1 MQTTRAEAEQVFA
14 ALPPGLQAPT
24 LHPAYIEADAR
35 RDRTL
40 EPVFWCYREGGEVF
54 YQGVHRCAIQKTSWF
69 DIQSAYG
76 YGGPLASTEDPAF
89 LARAWEEF
97 SAWCATEQI
106 VVEFT
111 RFHPLLPR
119 FGYPGEVMQNRETVW
134 IDLSA
139 PDLLGS
145 YDTRARTAVRK
156 AQKAGLQVVWPERAE
171 YGSLFPPFYREAM
184 AGVQAEEFYRF
195 GDEYFAA
202 VFALPLTRLAVCKLG
217 SEVVSAALFLVGPEM
232 MEYDLAASTQKGR
245 QTAAANLV
253 LHAAAVMGRGL
264 GCTRL
269 HLGGGT
275 DSDPQNRLLFFK
287 AGFSSKRANFVIGK
301 NVYSAP
307 KYEQLKQQ
315 FSEAYRR
322 HPKRVLFYR

>member
-1 MQTTRAEAEQVFA
+1 MQITRAEAEQVFA

-24 LHPAYIEADAR
+24 LHPAYIEADAQ

-54 YQGVHRCAIQKTSWF
+54 YQGVHRCAIQNTAWF
-69 DIQSAYG
+69 DVQSAYG
-76 YGGPLASTEDPAF
+76 YGGPLASTEDAGF
-89 LARAWEEF
+89 LGRAWRQF
-97 SAWCATEQI
+97 SEWCEAENI

-119 FGYPGEVMQNRETVW
+119 FAYLGELMQNRETVW
-134 IDLSA
+134 IDLA
-139 PDLLGS
+139 AGELLAS

-156 AQKAGLQVVWPERAE
+156 AQKAGLEVTWPERAE
-171 YGSLFPPFYREAM
+171 YRSLFSAFYRAAM
-184 AGVQAEEFYRF
+184 AGVQADEFYRF
-195 GDEYFAA
+195 RDEYFEA
-202 VFALPLTRLAVCKLG
+202 VFALPQTRLALCKAG
-217 SEVVSAALFLVGPEM
+217 DEVVSAALFLVGPEI

-245 QTAAANLV
+245 QLAAANLV
-253 LHAAAVMGRGL
+253 LHAAAEMGRGL

-315 FSEAYRR
+315 FSEAYQR
-322 HPKRVLFYR
+322 HPNRVLFYR